1 VIDHEGKQL
10 GVMSPQ
16 EGLTIAKAA
25 QLDLVEVAPTVTP
38 PVCRIM
44 DYSKYKYE
52 QEKKEREA
60 KKKQH
65 IVHLKEIK
73 MGPNIEEH
81 DYQVKLN
88 HLRRFLERGDKT
100 KVTIWFRGRQMAHTD
115 KGRVILNRVS
125 QELSG
130 ISEIEE
136 PPKLDGRRMIMIL
149 KAK

>member
-1 VIDHEGKQL
+1 MIDHEGKQL
-10 GVMSPQ
+10 GIMSPQ
-16 EGLTIAKAA
+16 EGLTIAKTV

-88 HLRRFLERGDKT
+88 HLRKFLERGDKT

-115 KGRVILNRVS
+115 KGRVILNRVAR
-125 QELSG
+125 ELSG
-130 ISEIEE
+130 ISEIEDS
-136 PPKLDGRRMIMIL
+136 PKLDGRRMLMVL